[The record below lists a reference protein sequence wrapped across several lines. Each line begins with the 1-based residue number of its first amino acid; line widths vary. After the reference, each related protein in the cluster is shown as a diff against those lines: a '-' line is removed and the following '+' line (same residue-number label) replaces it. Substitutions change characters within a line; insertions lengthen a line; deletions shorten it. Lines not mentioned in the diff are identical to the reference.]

1 MTDCILKKMKYFKL
15 KNRLLQP
22 ETDITSTLYST
33 KEMIS
38 MIREALRLGSRGVCA
53 GISERG

>member
-15 KNRLLQP
+15 KNRLSQP

-38 MIREALRLGSRGVCA
+38 MSREGLRLGSRGVCA
-53 GISERG
+53 SISERG

>member
-1 MTDCILKKMKYFKL
+1 MTDCILKKMKNFNV

-22 ETDITSTLYST
+22 ETDITNTLQGT

-38 MIREALRLGSRGVCA
+38 MSREGLRPGNRGVCA
-53 GISERG
+53 GISEK